1 MKFVDEKLF
10 RTIRNFLEVYLPRQ
24 RRYSPNTKK
33 SYRESL
39 NLFLRFLQIECKV
52 SLMGLSFSHINSHNT
67 SRFMAWLK
75 EQRNNSAST
84 VNSRLMAIKSF
95 AKYCCISDP
104 SKAAFQLDLSNIS
117 QQRTKIRA
125 VDFISEAGIECILKQ
140 PDLSKHTGMRNRIFM
155 LLMYDTAARCQEM
168 LDLKLGDINIHDATI
183 TFHGKGSKLRRLPI
197 SDGVLTELKR
207 YNLDAHKN
215 SSQDDWF
222 FYVATGEV
230 RRQLSPDAVALFF
243 RTYGKQANA
252 VSKEVPE
259 HIHPH
264 LFRHSRAMHLYRN
277 GLNLALLAEFMGHS
291 HMDTTQ
297 IYAWSDIE
305 TKRKA
310 IEKLPHIDNSAQPIW
325 LNDDDMILKLYGLK

>member
-10 RTIRNFLEVYLPRQ
+10 KTIRDFLEVYLPKQ

-39 NLFLRFLQIECKV
+39 NLFLRFLQLECKV
-52 SLMGLSFSHINSHNT
+52 SLSGLSFAHINSQNV
-67 SRFMAWLK
+67 SGFMAWLK
-75 EQRNNSAST
+75 EKRNNSAST
-84 VNSRLMAIKSF
+84 INGRLMAIKSF
-95 AKYCCISDP
+95 AKYCSIIDP
-104 SKAAFQLDLSNIS
+104 SKAALQLDLSNIS
-117 QQRTKIRA
+117 QQRTKIST

-140 PDLSKHTGMRNRIFM
+140 PDLRKPTGGRNRVFM

-168 LDLKLGDINIHDATI
+168 LDLKLGDVNVRDATI
-183 TFHGKGSKLRRLPI
+183 TFHGKGPKLRRLPV
-197 SDGVLTELKR
+197 SDAVLTELKQ
-207 YNLDAHKN
+207 YILNAHKT
-215 SSQDDWF
+215 SAQDDWL
-222 FYVATGEV
+222 FYVDTGST
-230 RRQLSPDAVALFF
+230 RRQMSPDAVALFF
-243 RTYGKQANA
+243 RNYGKQAHA

-277 GLNLALLAEFMGHS
+277 GLNLAILAEFMGHS

-297 IYAWSDIE
+297 IYAWSDTE

-310 IEKLPHIDNSAQPIW
+310 MQKLPHIDNTAQAVW
-325 LNDDDMILKLYGLK
+325 LNDDEMILKLYGLK

>member
-1 MKFVDEKLF
+1 MKFADEKLF
-10 RTIRNFLEVYLPRQ
+10 KTIRDFLEVYLPKQ

-52 SLMGLSFSHINSHNT
+52 HLSGLSFNHINSHNA
-67 SRFMAWLK
+67 SRFMQWLK
-75 EQRNNSAST
+75 EERNNSAST

-95 AKYCCISDP
+95 AKYCCIIDP

-125 VDFISEAGIECILKQ
+125 VDFISESGIECILKQ
-140 PDLSKHTGMRNRIFM
+140 PDLRKQTGVRNRVFM

-168 LDLKLGDINIHDATI
+168 LDLKLGDINIRDATV

-197 SDGVLTELKR
+197 SDATLTELKQ
-207 YNLDAHKN
+207 YIIDAHKT
-215 SSQDDWF
+215 SAQDDWF
-222 FYVATGEV
+222 FYVAVGEM

-243 RTYGKQANA
+243 RTYGKQASM
-252 VSKEVPE
+252 VSKEVPA
-259 HIHPH
+259 HIYPH

-277 GLNLALLAEFMGHS
+277 GLNLAILSEFMGHS

-297 IYAWSDIE
+297 IYAWSDTE
-305 TKRKA
+305 TKRKVMQ
-310 IEKLPHIDNSAQPIW
+310 KLPHIDSTVKAVW
-325 LNDDDMILKLYGLK
+325 ENDEDMILKLYGLK